1 MVFLCLFW
9 KEPDFDV
16 VDAGVT
22 VVTCGDFAVRR
33 RSRFRWVVI
42 SLWRA
47 GQRWVSHECVDLSAA
62 FAYFTLQS
70 IFPLLLIAL
79 AVVANVIGQ
88 ADSLDYLFNSLSPI
102 LPPAA
107 LDLVETTLRGLV
119 AQGFGAGLFGVVVL
133 LVTASNA
140 FLTLQR
146 GADRLWEEWI
156 PSTDQSQ
163 SFSLQA
169 MQFIRSRLEAFMIV
183 LLLASLLLVEQV
195 VVGFRQLPDEFLAT
209 IQQFAPQLSPLLSAG
224 PVTRLGQILVPTLF
238 LSLLALLLQRVLAS
252 RRVPLRPLIPGS
264 ILIGFG
270 LTVLNSML
278 SLSIISLG
286 NRYQAYGVISG
297 VLVLTL
303 WVWLVGLILY
313 FGQCWS
319 VELTMR
325 LRGAAQGQ
333 PNLTSA

>member
-1 MVFLCLFW
+1 M
-9 KEPDFDV
+9 
-16 VDAGVT
+16 
-22 VVTCGDFAVRR
+22 RR
-33 RSRFRWVVI
+33 RARIRWIVV

-79 AVVANVIGQ
+79 SVFANVIGK
-88 ADSLDYLFNSLSPI
+88 ADSLDYLFSSLSPV
-102 LPPAA
+102 LPPSA

-119 AQGFGAGLFGVVVL
+119 DQGFGAGLFGVVVL

-146 GADRLWEEWI
+146 GADRLWEEWM
-156 PSTDQSQ
+156 PSPLQSQ
-163 SFSLQA
+163 SFSFQA
-169 MQFIRSRLEAFMIV
+169 IQFIRSRLEAFMIV

-195 VVGFRQLPDEFLAT
+195 VVGFRQLPDELLAT
-209 IQQFAPQLSPLLSAG
+209 LKQFAPELSLVLRAG

-238 LSLLALLLQRVLAS
+238 LSLLALLLQRVLPS

-264 ILIGFG
+264 LLIGFS
-270 LTVLNSML
+270 LTILNSVL
-278 SLSIISLG
+278 CLSIISLG
-286 NRYQAYGVISG
+286 NRYQAYGVIGG

-319 VELTMR
+319 VELSLR
-325 LRGAAQGQ
+325 LRQPAQGQ

>member
-1 MVFLCLFW
+1 M
-9 KEPDFDV
+9 
-16 VDAGVT
+16 
-22 VVTCGDFAVRR
+22 RR
-33 RSRFRWVVI
+33 RARIRWIVV

-79 AVVANVIGQ
+79 SVFANVIGK
-88 ADSLDYLFNSLSPI
+88 ADSLDYLFSSLSPV
-102 LPPAA
+102 LPPSA

-119 AQGFGAGLFGVVVL
+119 DQGFGAGLFGVVVL

-146 GADRLWEEWI
+146 GADRLWEEWM
-156 PSTDQSQ
+156 PSPAQSQ
-163 SFSLQA
+163 SFSFQA
-169 MQFIRSRLEAFMIV
+169 IQFIRSRLEAFMIV

-195 VVGFRQLPDEFLAT
+195 VVGFRQLPDELLAT
-209 IQQFAPQLSPLLSAG
+209 LQQFAPELSLVLRTG

-238 LSLLALLLQRVLAS
+238 LSLLALLLQRVLPS

-264 ILIGFG
+264 LLIGFS
-270 LTVLNSML
+270 LTILNSVL

-286 NRYQAYGVISG
+286 NRYQAYGVIGG

-319 VELTMR
+319 VELSLR
-325 LRGAAQGQ
+325 LRQPAPGQ

>member
-1 MVFLCLFW
+1 M
-9 KEPDFDV
+9 
-16 VDAGVT
+16 
-22 VVTCGDFAVRR
+22 RR
-33 RSRFRWVVI
+33 RARIRWIVV

-79 AVVANVIGQ
+79 SVFANVIGK
-88 ADSLDYLFNSLSPI
+88 ADSLDYLFSSLSPV
-102 LPPAA
+102 LPPSA

-119 AQGFGAGLFGVVVL
+119 DQGFGAGLFGVVVL

-146 GADRLWEEWI
+146 GADRLWEEWM
-156 PSTDQSQ
+156 PSPTHSK
-163 SFSLQA
+163 SFSFQA
-169 MQFIRSRLEAFMIV
+169 IQFIRSRLEAFMIV

-195 VVGFRQLPDEFLAT
+195 VVGFRQLPDELLAT
-209 IQQFAPQLSPLLSAG
+209 LQQFAPELSLVLRTG

-238 LSLLALLLQRVLAS
+238 LSLLALLLQRVLPS

-264 ILIGFG
+264 LLIGFS
-270 LTVLNSML
+270 LTILNSVL

-286 NRYQAYGVISG
+286 NRYQAYGVIGG

-319 VELTMR
+319 VELSLR
-325 LRGAAQGQ
+325 LRQPAQGQ

>member
-1 MVFLCLFW
+1 
-9 KEPDFDV
+9 
-16 VDAGVT
+16 
-22 VVTCGDFAVRR
+22 
-33 RSRFRWVVI
+33 
-42 SLWRA
+42 
-47 GQRWVSHECVDLSAA
+47 VSHECVDLSAA

-79 AVVANVIGQ
+79 AVVANVIGK
-88 ADSLDYLFNSLSPI
+88 AESLDYLFASLSPV
-102 LPPAA
+102 LPPSA

-119 AQGFGAGLFGVVVL
+119 DQGFGAGLFGVVVL

-146 GADRLWEEWI
+146 GADRLWEEWM
-156 PSTDQSQ
+156 PSPTQSQ
-163 SFSLQA
+163 SFSFQA
-169 MQFIRSRLEAFMIV
+169 IQFIRSRLEAFMIV

-195 VVGFRQLPDEFLAT
+195 VVGFRQLPDELLAT
-209 IQQFAPQLSPLLSAG
+209 LQQFAPELSLLLRTG

-238 LSLLALLLQRVLAS
+238 LSLLALLLQRVLPS

-264 ILIGFG
+264 LLIGFS
-270 LTVLNSML
+270 LTILNSVL

-286 NRYQAYGVISG
+286 NRYQAYGVIGG

-319 VELTMR
+319 VELSLR
-325 LRGAAQGQ
+325 LRQPAQGQ

>member
-1 MVFLCLFW
+1 M
-9 KEPDFDV
+9 
-16 VDAGVT
+16 
-22 VVTCGDFAVRR
+22 RR
-33 RSRFRWVVI
+33 RARIRWIVV

-79 AVVANVIGQ
+79 SVFANVIGK
-88 ADSLDYLFNSLSPI
+88 ADSLDYLFSSLSPV
-102 LPPAA
+102 LPPSA

-119 AQGFGAGLFGVVVL
+119 DQGFGAGLFGVVVL

-146 GADRLWEEWI
+146 GADRLWGEGRASPAE
-156 PSTDQSQ
+156 PQ
-163 SFSLQA
+163 SFSFQA
-169 MQFIRSRLEAFMIV
+169 IQFIRSRLEAFMIV

-195 VVGFRQLPDEFLAT
+195 VVGFRQLPDELLAT
-209 IQQFAPQLSPLLSAG
+209 LQQFAPELSLVLRTG

-238 LSLLALLLQRVLAS
+238 LSLLALLLQRVLPS

-264 ILIGFG
+264 LLIGFS
-270 LTVLNSML
+270 LTILNSVL

-286 NRYQAYGVISG
+286 NRYQAYGVIGG

-319 VELTMR
+319 VELSLR
-325 LRGAAQGQ
+325 LRQPAQGQ

>member
-1 MVFLCLFW
+1 M
-9 KEPDFDV
+9 
-16 VDAGVT
+16 
-22 VVTCGDFAVRR
+22 RR
-33 RSRFRWVVI
+33 RARIRWIVV

-47 GQRWVSHECVDLSAA
+47 GQRWVNHECVDLSAA

-79 AVVANVIGQ
+79 SVFANVIGK
-88 ADSLDYLFNSLSPI
+88 ADSLDYLFSSLSPV
-102 LPPAA
+102 LPPSA

-119 AQGFGAGLFGVVVL
+119 DQGFGAGLFGVVVL

-146 GADRLWEEWI
+146 GADRLWEEWM
-156 PSTDQSQ
+156 PSPTQSQ
-163 SFSLQA
+163 SFSFQA
-169 MQFIRSRLEAFMIV
+169 IQFIRSRLEAFMIV

-195 VVGFRQLPDEFLAT
+195 VVGFRQLPDELLAT
-209 IQQFAPQLSPLLSAG
+209 LQHFAPELSLLLRTG

-238 LSLLALLLQRVLAS
+238 LSLLALLLQRVLPS

-264 ILIGFG
+264 LLIGFS
-270 LTVLNSML
+270 LTILNSVL

-286 NRYQAYGVISG
+286 NRYQAYGVIGG

-319 VELTMR
+319 VELSLR
-325 LRGAAQGQ
+325 LRQPAQGQ

>member
-1 MVFLCLFW
+1 
-9 KEPDFDV
+9 
-16 VDAGVT
+16 
-22 VVTCGDFAVRR
+22 
-33 RSRFRWVVI
+33 
-42 SLWRA
+42 
-47 GQRWVSHECVDLSAA
+47 VSHECVDLSAA

-79 AVVANVIGQ
+79 SVFANFIGK
-88 ADSLDYLFNSLSPI
+88 ADSLDYLFSSLSPV
-102 LPPAA
+102 LPPSA

-119 AQGFGAGLFGVVVL
+119 DQGFGAGLFGVVVL

-146 GADRLWEEWI
+146 GADRLWEEWM
-156 PSTDQSQ
+156 PSPTQSQ
-163 SFSLQA
+163 SFSFQA
-169 MQFIRSRLEAFMIV
+169 IQFIRSRLEAFMIV

-195 VVGFRQLPDEFLAT
+195 VVGFRQLPDELLAT
-209 IQQFAPQLSPLLSAG
+209 LQQFAPELSLVLRTG

-238 LSLLALLLQRVLAS
+238 LSLLALLLQRVLPS

-264 ILIGFG
+264 LLIGFS
-270 LTVLNSML
+270 LTILNSVL

-286 NRYQAYGVISG
+286 NRYQAYGVIGG

-319 VELTMR
+319 VELSLR
-325 LRGAAQGQ
+325 LRQPAQGQ

>member
-1 MVFLCLFW
+1 M
-9 KEPDFDV
+9 
-16 VDAGVT
+16 
-22 VVTCGDFAVRR
+22 RR
-33 RSRFRWVVI
+33 RARIRWIVV

-47 GQRWVSHECVDLSAA
+47 GQRWVNHECVDLSAA

-79 AVVANVIGQ
+79 SVFANVIGK
-88 ADSLDYLFNSLSPI
+88 ADSLDYLFSSLSPV
-102 LPPAA
+102 LPPSA

-119 AQGFGAGLFGVVVL
+119 DQGFGAGLFGVVVL

-146 GADRLWEEWI
+146 GADRLWEEWM
-156 PSTDQSQ
+156 PSPTQSQ
-163 SFSLQA
+163 SFSFQA
-169 MQFIRSRLEAFMIV
+169 IQFIRSRLEAFMIV

-195 VVGFRQLPDEFLAT
+195 VVGFRQLPDELLAT
-209 IQQFAPQLSPLLSAG
+209 LQQFAPELSLLLRTG

-238 LSLLALLLQRVLAS
+238 LSLLALLLQRVLPS

-264 ILIGFG
+264 LLIGFS
-270 LTVLNSML
+270 LTILNSVL

-286 NRYQAYGVISG
+286 NRYQAYGVIGG

-319 VELTMR
+319 VELSLR
-325 LRGAAQGQ
+325 LRQPAQGQ

>member
-1 MVFLCLFW
+1 M
-9 KEPDFDV
+9 
-16 VDAGVT
+16 
-22 VVTCGDFAVRR
+22 RR
-33 RSRFRWVVI
+33 RARIRWIVV

-79 AVVANVIGQ
+79 SVFANVIGK
-88 ADSLDYLFNSLSPI
+88 ADSLDYLFSSLSPV
-102 LPPAA
+102 LPPSA

-119 AQGFGAGLFGVVVL
+119 DQGFGAGLFGVVVL

-146 GADRLWEEWI
+146 GADRLWEEWM
-156 PSTDQSQ
+156 PSPTQSQ
-163 SFSLQA
+163 SFSFQA
-169 MQFIRSRLEAFMIV
+169 IQFIRSRLEAFMIV

-195 VVGFRQLPDEFLAT
+195 VVGFRQLPDELLAT
-209 IQQFAPQLSPLLSAG
+209 LQQFAPELSLVLRTG

-238 LSLLALLLQRVLAS
+238 LSLLALLLQRVLPS

-264 ILIGFG
+264 LLIGFS
-270 LTVLNSML
+270 LTILNSVL

-286 NRYQAYGVISG
+286 NRYQAYGVIGG

-319 VELTMR
+319 VELSLR
-325 LRGAAQGQ
+325 LRQPAQGQ

>member
-1 MVFLCLFW
+1 M
-9 KEPDFDV
+9 
-16 VDAGVT
+16 
-22 VVTCGDFAVRR
+22 RR
-33 RSRFRWVVI
+33 RARIRWIVV

-79 AVVANVIGQ
+79 AVFANVIGK
-88 ADSLDYLFNSLSPI
+88 ADSLDYLFSSLSPV
-102 LPPAA
+102 LPPSA

-119 AQGFGAGLFGVVVL
+119 DQGFGAGLFGVVVL

-146 GADRLWEEWI
+146 GADRLWEEWM
-156 PSTDQSQ
+156 PSPTQSQ
-163 SFSLQA
+163 SFSFQA
-169 MQFIRSRLEAFMIV
+169 IQFIRSRLEAFMIV

-195 VVGFRQLPDEFLAT
+195 VVGFRQLPDELLAT
-209 IQQFAPQLSPLLSAG
+209 LQQFAPELSLVLRTG

-238 LSLLALLLQRVLAS
+238 LSLLALLLQRVLPS

-264 ILIGFG
+264 LLIGFS
-270 LTVLNSML
+270 LTILNSVL

-286 NRYQAYGVISG
+286 NRYQAYGVIGG

-319 VELTMR
+319 VELSLR
-325 LRGAAQGQ
+325 LRQPAQGQ

>member
-1 MVFLCLFW
+1 M
-9 KEPDFDV
+9 
-16 VDAGVT
+16 
-22 VVTCGDFAVRR
+22 RR
-33 RSRFRWVVI
+33 RARIRWIVV

-47 GQRWVSHECVDLSAA
+47 SQRWVSHECVDLSAA

-79 AVVANVIGQ
+79 SVFANVIGK
-88 ADSLDYLFNSLSPI
+88 ADSLDYLFSSLSPV
-102 LPPAA
+102 LPPSA

-119 AQGFGAGLFGVVVL
+119 DQGFGAGLFGVVVL

-146 GADRLWEEWI
+146 GADRLWEEWM
-156 PSTDQSQ
+156 PSPTQSQ
-163 SFSLQA
+163 SFSFQA
-169 MQFIRSRLEAFMIV
+169 IQFIRSRLEAFMIV

-195 VVGFRQLPDEFLAT
+195 VVGFRQLPDELLAT
-209 IQQFAPQLSPLLSAG
+209 LQQFAPELSLVLRTG

-238 LSLLALLLQRVLAS
+238 LSLLALLLQRVLPS

-264 ILIGFG
+264 LLIGFS
-270 LTVLNSML
+270 LTILNSVL

-286 NRYQAYGVISG
+286 NRYQAYGVIGG

-319 VELTMR
+319 VELSLR
-325 LRGAAQGQ
+325 LRQPAQGQ

>member
-1 MVFLCLFW
+1 M
-9 KEPDFDV
+9 
-16 VDAGVT
+16 
-22 VVTCGDFAVRR
+22 RR
-33 RSRFRWVVI
+33 RARIRWIVV

-79 AVVANVIGQ
+79 SVFANVIGK
-88 ADSLDYLFNSLSPI
+88 ADSLDYLFSSLSPI
-102 LPPAA
+102 LPPSA

-119 AQGFGAGLFGVVVL
+119 DQGFGAGLFGVVVL

-146 GADRLWEEWI
+146 GADRLWEEWM
-156 PSTDQSQ
+156 PSPTQSQ
-163 SFSLQA
+163 SFSFQA
-169 MQFIRSRLEAFMIV
+169 IQFIRSRLEAFMTV

-195 VVGFRQLPDEFLAT
+195 VVGFRQLPDELLAT
-209 IQQFAPQLSPLLSAG
+209 LQQFAPELSLVLRTG

-238 LSLLALLLQRVLAS
+238 LSLLALLLQRVLPS

-264 ILIGFG
+264 LLIGFS
-270 LTVLNSML
+270 LTILNSVL

-286 NRYQAYGVISG
+286 NRYQAYGVIGG

-319 VELTMR
+319 IELSLR
-325 LRGAAQGQ
+325 LRHPA
-333 PNLTSA
+333 

>member
-1 MVFLCLFW
+1 MS
-9 KEPDFDV
+9 
-16 VDAGVT
+16 
-22 VVTCGDFAVRR
+22 R
-33 RSRFRWVVI
+33 RSRFRWIVV

-79 AVVANVIGQ
+79 AVFANVIGK
-88 ADSLDYLFNSLSPI
+88 ADSLDYLFSSLSPV
-102 LPPAA
+102 LPPSA

-119 AQGFGAGLFGVVVL
+119 DQGFGAGLFGVVVL

-146 GADRLWEEWI
+146 GADRLWEEWM
-156 PSTDQSQ
+156 PSPTQSK
-163 SFSLQA
+163 SFSFQA
-169 MQFIRSRLEAFMIV
+169 IQFIRSRLEAFMIV

-195 VVGFRQLPDEFLAT
+195 VVGFRQLPDELLAT
-209 IQQFAPQLSPLLSAG
+209 LQQFAPELSLVLRTG

-238 LSLLALLLQRVLAS
+238 LSLLALLLQRVLPS

-264 ILIGFG
+264 LLIGFS
-270 LTVLNSML
+270 LTILNSVL

-286 NRYQAYGVISG
+286 NRYQAYGVIGG

-319 VELTMR
+319 VELSLR
-325 LRGAAQGQ
+325 LRQPTQGQ

>member
-1 MVFLCLFW
+1 M
-9 KEPDFDV
+9 
-16 VDAGVT
+16 
-22 VVTCGDFAVRR
+22 RR
-33 RSRFRWVVI
+33 RARIRWIVV

-79 AVVANVIGQ
+79 SVFANVIGK
-88 ADSLDYLFNSLSPI
+88 ADSLDYLFSSLSPV
-102 LPPAA
+102 LPPSA

-119 AQGFGAGLFGVVVL
+119 DQGFGAGLFGVVVL

-146 GADRLWEEWI
+146 GADRLWEEWM
-156 PSTDQSQ
+156 PSPTQSQ
-163 SFSLQA
+163 SFSFQA
-169 MQFIRSRLEAFMIV
+169 IQFIRSRLEAFMIV

-195 VVGFRQLPDEFLAT
+195 VVGFRQLPDELLAT
-209 IQQFAPQLSPLLSAG
+209 LQQFAPELSLVLRTG

-238 LSLLALLLQRVLAS
+238 LSLLALLLQRVLPS

-264 ILIGFG
+264 LLIGFS
-270 LTVLNSML
+270 LTILNSVL

-286 NRYQAYGVISG
+286 NRYQAYGVIGG

-303 WVWLVGLILY
+303 WLDLA
-313 FGQCWS
+313 
-319 VELTMR
+319 VEMTL
-325 LRGAAQGQ
+325 
-333 PNLTSA
+333 

>member
-1 MVFLCLFW
+1 M
-9 KEPDFDV
+9 
-16 VDAGVT
+16 
-22 VVTCGDFAVRR
+22 RR
-33 RSRFRWVVI
+33 RARIRWIVV

-79 AVVANVIGQ
+79 SVFANVIGK
-88 ADSLDYLFNSLSPI
+88 ADSLDYLFSSLSPV
-102 LPPAA
+102 LPPSA

-119 AQGFGAGLFGVVVL
+119 DQGFGAGLFGVVVL

-146 GADRLWEEWI
+146 GADRLWEEWM
-156 PSTDQSQ
+156 PSPTQSQ
-163 SFSLQA
+163 SFSFQA
-169 MQFIRSRLEAFMIV
+169 IQFIRSRLEAFMIV
-183 LLLASLLLVEQV
+183 FLLASLLLVEQL
-195 VVGFRQLPDEFLAT
+195 VVGFRQLPDGLLAT
-209 IQQFAPQLSPLLSAG
+209 LQNFAPELSLLLRTG

-238 LSLLALLLQRVLAS
+238 LSLLALLLQRVLPS

-264 ILIGFG
+264 LLIGFS
-270 LTVLNSML
+270 LTILNSVL

-286 NRYQAYGVISG
+286 NRYQAYGVIGG

-319 VELTMR
+319 VELSLR
-325 LRGAAQGQ
+325 LRQPAQGQ

>member
-1 MVFLCLFW
+1 
-9 KEPDFDV
+9 
-16 VDAGVT
+16 
-22 VVTCGDFAVRR
+22 VRR
-33 RSRFRWVVI
+33 RARIRWIVV

-79 AVVANVIGQ
+79 SVFANVIGK
-88 ADSLDYLFNSLSPI
+88 ADSLDYLFSSLSPV
-102 LPPAA
+102 LPPSA

-119 AQGFGAGLFGVVVL
+119 DQGFGAGLFGVVVL

-146 GADRLWEEWI
+146 GADRLWEEWM
-156 PSTDQSQ
+156 PSPTQSQ
-163 SFSLQA
+163 SFSFQA
-169 MQFIRSRLEAFMIV
+169 IQFIRSRLEAFMIV

-195 VVGFRQLPDEFLAT
+195 VVGFRQLPDELLAT
-209 IQQFAPQLSPLLSAG
+209 LQQFAPELSLVLRTG

-238 LSLLALLLQRVLAS
+238 LSLLALLLQRVLPS

-264 ILIGFG
+264 LLIGFS
-270 LTVLNSML
+270 LTILNSVL

-286 NRYQAYGVISG
+286 NRYQAYGVIGG

-319 VELTMR
+319 VELSLR
-325 LRGAAQGQ
+325 LRQPAQGQ

>member
-1 MVFLCLFW
+1 
-9 KEPDFDV
+9 
-16 VDAGVT
+16 
-22 VVTCGDFAVRR
+22 VRR
-33 RSRFRWVVI
+33 RARIRWIVV

-79 AVVANVIGQ
+79 SVFANVIGK
-88 ADSLDYLFNSLSPI
+88 ADSLDYLFSSLSPV
-102 LPPAA
+102 LPPSA

-119 AQGFGAGLFGVVVL
+119 DQGFGAGLFGVVVL

-146 GADRLWEEWI
+146 GADRLWEEWM
-156 PSTDQSQ
+156 PSPTQSQ
-163 SFSLQA
+163 SFSFQA
-169 MQFIRSRLEAFMIV
+169 IQFIRSRLEAFMIV

-195 VVGFRQLPDEFLAT
+195 VVGFRQLPDELLAT
-209 IQQFAPQLSPLLSAG
+209 LQQFAPELSLVLRTG

-238 LSLLALLLQRVLAS
+238 LSLLALLLQHVLPS

-264 ILIGFG
+264 LLIGFS
-270 LTVLNSML
+270 LTILNSVL
-278 SLSIISLG
+278 SLSIISLS
-286 NRYQAYGVISG
+286 NRYQAYGVIGG

-319 VELTMR
+319 VELSLR
-325 LRGAAQGQ
+325 LRQPAQGQ